1 MDFNYQSSD
10 FKIVQD
16 FVKEIMNFFFFFS
29 GTFPPVIVVT
39 QDGRFLL

>member
-16 FVKEIMNFFFFFS
+16 FVKEIMNIFSFFLGHS
-29 GTFPPVIVVT
+29 P
-39 QDGRFLL
+39 RL

>member
-16 FVKEIMNFFFFFS
+16 FVKEIMIFFS
-29 GTFPPVIVVT
+29 F
-39 QDGRFLL
+39 FLEHSPWL